1 MVARYA
7 PLPIES
13 AEAIGREKTE
23 MASRWLR
30 AWGEATAFLR
40 GSRRPTL
47 ADLVV
52 VGALG
57 GLAFAVARVAHGWA
71 GELRPAVEIDLSPR
85 ALPGYALLSL
95 SRGLVAY
102 LFSFLFTLGYGSWAA
117 HDRRAERVLVPLLDV
132 LQSVPVLGFMPGL
145 VLALAIVSVLRPST
159 TNAMIAIAVVIIPG
173 NSRIVRGA
181 VLSATI
187 MAPHEPMNGGFCM
200 PYWIVTTEGS
210 PVEPPG
216 TRKVLRRVLLDDAR
230 IRWLVEGA
238 SFIGVLPEMIGG
250 IISVVRVAP
259 PAAEDGSMPGKW

>member
-1 MVARYA
+1 MAR
-7 PLPIES
+7 
-13 AEAIGREKTE
+13 
-23 MASRWLR
+23 RWLH

-145 VLALAIVSVLRPST
+145 VLALVALFPRSSAGLELAAIL
-159 TNAMIAIAVVIIPG
+159 MIFTGQAWNINIYAARGEDDICPG
-173 NSRIVRGA
+173 GNFKLGSQLCHGDGEKLFPGWHGFDRAKLGA
-181 VLSATI
+181 VIADHHVKAQPICQVSYRFAD
-187 MAPHEPMNGGFCM
+187 M
-200 PYWIVTTEGS
+200 
-210 PVEPPG
+210 
-216 TRKVLRRVLLDDAR
+216 
-230 IRWLVEGA
+230 
-238 SFIGVLPEMIGG
+238 
-250 IISVVRVAP
+250 
-259 PAAEDGSMPGKW
+259 PAANQQQSWFG